1 MSVTHTQL
9 SQRTRV
15 SSIVNFNIAFSGPEC
30 LGGTFATRW
39 WTNAMAPIVIMVLHA
54 PVYYICLALAG
65 GDEEKKKQVSS
76 AALGSWALW
85 CKLIYMAMMQLVF
98 DIWLCTPSPVLDP
111 SLGGAATLD
120 ADPSLECP
128 SFAKYHDSTGDYDG
142 HREFRRFAIVL
153 ITGAALLVC
162 FGGCVVGLKR
172 LYSPWTSEF
181 TTPREYH
188 EFTIGGIICPVGL
201 HILFCP
207 IGGILLLTGLIGMM
221 ATGTVY
227 AALLGGSLILF
238 AIFFVGFIGGSSLLI
253 VGGFNR
259 GDKPFRVGALPLP
272 PPPPL
277 HQSDHTPPSSSSSSS
292 RAGQV
297 RLSVPGLR

>member
-9 SQRTRV
+9 SQCTRV

-39 WTNAMAPIVIMVLHA
+39 WTNAMAPMVIMVLHA

-128 SFAKYHDSTGDYDG
+128 AFAEITDMQYYYDG
-142 HREFRRFAIVL
+142 HRVLRRYAIVL

-162 FGGCVVGLKR
+162 FGGCVVGMKR
-172 LYSPWTSEF
+172 LYSRFLVKNSDVS
-181 TTPREYH
+181 REDRQCW
-188 EFTIGGIICPVGL
+188 EFTIGGIIFPTGL
-201 HILFCP
+201 HNLFCP

-259 GDKPFRVGALPLP
+259 GDKPFRVGALS

-277 HQSDHTPPSSSSSSS
+277 PPLSPPPSI
-292 RAGQV
+292 
-297 RLSVPGLR
+297 